1 MVICNANCKIGSVML
16 PKGGV
21 TEPVVYE
28 ENDDAVIGRLCVMAE
43 DYDLQGN
50 GGRRL
55 ECCLVLEEM
64 SSLWLL
70 WTRGIP
76 DRLSHKADIMA
87 TTPDDLLAKSL
98 LVRLPGM
105 DSHFPALDRAP
116 VLYSSQETIHLVLFG
131 ASQLTEAM
139 AVNAALV
146 AHYPNYTRDTS
157 LRTRI
162 TIVDDHIVPFRDR
175 LLQHYQHL
183 FENSFYRTID
193 LNSTDPQT
201 FVHHPMYEA
210 ERKDFV
216 DVEWEFVNGAV
227 GNSVLRQ
234 KLSEWSVSDRQHL
247 TLALCYP
254 DMTRNMETAFSMPD
268 TIYANQTPVLCYT
281 SQQAQLQL
289 ACEDGR
295 CGSIHP
301 FSHKDSHLHTLYSL
315 KRMAKMVNYIY
326 TRSFSLGP
334 DEPVTAP
341 AHIEEAAVEEAWAS
355 LTSFSN
361 QYSNFCNAMALGAKM
376 HSAGLST
383 GDWQSYYA
391 LSRDEILQLSEVEH
405 NRWSVEKLLLGYRP
419 VTKEE
424 QQAVEADIAQKA
436 LLKRNRVHYDLRAY
450 SDLRSDATGKNV
462 NVYDMAL
469 TQSIPLIIKTC
480 ITD

>member
-1 MVICNANCKIGSVML
+1 ML
-16 PKGGV
+16 PGGGV
-21 TEPVVYE
+21 SEPVVYE
-28 ENDDAVIGRLCVMAE
+28 DNDNAVIERMCTTVEA
-43 DYDLQGN
+43 YAPQTN

-55 ECCLVLEEM
+55 ECCLLLAEM

-76 DRLSHKADIMA
+76 DWMSRKADIMA
-87 TTPDDLLAKSL
+87 TTPDDLLAKSV
-98 LVRLPGM
+98 LVRLPGT
-105 DSHFPALDRAP
+105 DNCFPALDRLP
-116 VLYSSQETIHLVLFG
+116 VQYSSQDTVHLVLFG

-139 AVNAALV
+139 AANAALV
-146 AHYPNYTRDTS
+146 AHYPNYTRDTR

-162 TIVDDHIVPFRDR
+162 TIVDDHVVPFRDR
-175 LLQHYQHL
+175 LIQHYQHL
-183 FENSFYRTID
+183 FENSYYRTID
-193 LNSTDPQT
+193 LNDTDPQS
-201 FVHHPMYEA
+201 FVHHPLYEN

-227 GNSVLRQ
+227 GCGVLRQ
-234 KLSEWSVSDRQHL
+234 KLSEWSVSDRGQL

-254 DMTRNMETAFSMPD
+254 DMARNVETAFSMPD
-268 TIYANQTPVLCYT
+268 TVYANHIPMFCHT
-281 SQQAQLQL
+281 SQQAQLKL
-289 ACEDGR
+289 SCEDGR
-295 CGSIHP
+295 CDSIYP
-301 FSHKDSHLHTLYSL
+301 FSHKDGSLHTLYTL

-326 TRSFSLGP
+326 TRCFSLGP
-334 DEPVTAP
+334 DSSMTAP
-341 AHIEEAAVEEAWAS
+341 AHIQEAAVEEAWAS

-361 QYSNFCNAMALGAKM
+361 QYSNLCNAMALGAKM

-383 GDWQSYYA
+383 DDWQSYYA

-419 VTKEE
+419 VTNEE

-436 LLKRNRVHYDLRAY
+436 LLKRNRIHYDLRAY

>member
-1 MVICNANCKIGSVML
+1 MVICNANCKTDSVML

-21 TEPVVYE
+21 TEPVIYE

-55 ECCLVLEEM
+55 ECCLVLAEL

-98 LVRLPGM
+98 LVRLPGI
-105 DSHFPALDRAP
+105 DNHFPALDRAP

-162 TIVDDHIVPFRDR
+162 TIVDDHVAPFRDR
-175 LLQHYQHL
+175 LLQHYGHL
-183 FENSFYRTID
+183 FDNSYYRIID
-193 LNSTDPQT
+193 LNDADPQP

-216 DVEWEFVNGAV
+216 DVEWEFVGSTV

-234 KLSEWSVSDRQHL
+234 KLSQWSASDRQQL
-247 TLALCYP
+247 TLAFCYG
-254 DMTRNMETAFSMPD
+254 DMERNVEAAFSMPD
-268 TIYANQTPVLCYT
+268 TIYSTRTPVLCHT
-281 SQQAQLQL
+281 SQQARLNL
-289 ACEDGR
+289 ACGDGQR
-295 CGSIHP
+295 SSIHP
-301 FSHKDSHLHTLYSL
+301 FSHNDCHLLTLYTL
-315 KRMAKMVNYIY
+315 KRMAKMVNYVY
-326 TRSFSLGP
+326 TRCFSLGP
-334 DEPVTAP
+334 GEPVTAP

-355 LTSFSN
+355 LTSFSS
-361 QYSNFCNAMALGAKM
+361 QYSNLCNAMALGAKM
-376 HSAGLST
+376 HSAGLAT

-419 VTKEE
+419 VTNEE
-424 QQAVEADIAQKA
+424 QRAVEADIAQKA
-436 LLKRNRVHYDLRAY
+436 LLKHNKVHYDLRAY

-462 NVYDMAL
+462 NIYDMAL